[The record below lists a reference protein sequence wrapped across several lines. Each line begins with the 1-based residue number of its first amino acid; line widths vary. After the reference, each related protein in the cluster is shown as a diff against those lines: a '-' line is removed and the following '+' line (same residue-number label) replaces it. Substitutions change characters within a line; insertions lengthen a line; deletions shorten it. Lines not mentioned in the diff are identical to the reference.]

1 MNGIGRNGNADVSGR
16 PYLFGPSILSLLSL
30 LIFSLCLASVSCT
43 SKPTDMRT
51 LVPADSLVY
60 LETNDLG
67 AALQPIVD
75 SKPFGEAAKSKPD
88 LSALKGVQL
97 AVAITGFETSEEKLT
112 DEHSVG
118 RIQPHFVAVAE
129 THAWQFQAVG
139 FAEQKLGA
147 FVAEM
152 YDGEPKLE
160 RSEKRDGRFFTW
172 TAADG
177 RKAFALVKGSLIY
190 FGNDETA
197 IDKCLA
203 VKFDGADSIA
213 KAGKVAASAPETL
226 ASGYV
231 GPDGIAQIASLIG
244 LKFASEAGEESEVQS
259 ALAGI
264 IPKLI
269 RGSVTDVSWK
279 MSKTEQGIEDKY
291 SIAMPPDIAN
301 VFNETMATSARI
313 NSVEGRL
320 GTRPFAKIFG
330 DSPSSATVYNFKD
343 PRIAWR
349 GLMAVVGKQL
359 DVSGS
364 KIIGQTAL
372 AMLEPYGIRDP
383 ESFLGS
389 ASSVVVTM
397 TCGEG
402 EEDPLVAMY
411 YSNISEVK
419 SSLSPG
425 LAFQKGWPGMV
436 GRTPDGAPMPYES
449 ILLATKDN
457 DIGAF
462 FDSRMIVVGSLNC
475 VVPVAERIGP
485 PTDVLGPDGLPEPFS
500 KTDAPIASVGKDRET
515 AVPVVELLSELKPDV
530 KATGWSYFTETRFTK
545 TGIERKTTSG
555 LGLIGSIIAQLNDN

>member
-16 PYLFGPSILSLLSL
+16 PYVFGPSILSLLSL

-75 SKPFGEAAKSKPD
+75 SKPFTEAAKSKPD

-97 AVAITGFETSEEKLT
+97 AVAVTGFETSEEKLT

-118 RIQPHFVAVAE
+118 RIQPHFVAVAD

-139 FAEQKLGA
+139 FAEQKLGS

-226 ASGYV
+226 ASGYI

-259 ALAGI
+259 SLAYI
-264 IPKLI
+264 VPQLI
-269 RGSVTDVSWK
+269 RKSVTDVSWR
-279 MSKTEQGIEDKY
+279 MTKTEQGIEDKY
-291 SIAMPPDIAN
+291 QIGMPPAIAN
-301 VFNETMATSARI
+301 VFAETMAPAGTLD
-313 NSVEGRL
+313 NSL
-320 GTRPFAKIFG
+320 FKWIPADAQT
-330 DSPSSATVYNFKD
+330 ATLYNFRS
-343 PRIAWR
+343 PQTAWR
-349 GLMAVVGKQL
+349 SLILVAQNGLDPLGQKFVGELSHLIFQ
-359 DVSGS
+359 
-364 KIIGQTAL
+364 
-372 AMLEPYGIRDP
+372 PYGIGDGDK
-383 ESFLGS
+383 FFS
-389 ASSVVVTM
+389 AGNSCIATANFSQEGDKAIVVSTSTEPGKIGDSLLTDLKTSSGRVNYDSVNSSDD
-397 TCGEG
+397 GE
-402 EEDPLVAMY
+402 
-411 YSNISEVK
+411 
-419 SSLSPG
+419 
-425 LAFQKGWPGMV
+425 LA
-436 GRTPDGAPMPYES
+436 
-449 ILLATKDN
+449 
-457 DIGAF
+457 AF
-462 FDSRMIVVGSLNC
+462 FDDDYYIGGD
-475 VVPVAERIGP
+475 AETVDRIYQHRPNGP
-485 PTDVLGPDGLPEPFS
+485 E
-500 KTDAPIASVGKDRET
+500 
-515 AVPVVELLSELKPDV
+515 
-530 KATGWSYFTETRFTK
+530 
-545 TGIERKTTSG
+545 SG
-555 LGLIGSIIAQLNDN
+555 LLGKIDHQFGGNAAVSI